1 MVVMDTKPKTQW
13 FSIGI
18 LLLSIGG
25 AALAAL
31 FGSITLLSALL
42 GLMKKNAEAGRFQE
56 SAGFACTS
64 LLVALILIIPAI
76 LAVFRLMGKPE
87 PGWRLPEPDIW
98 ALAGLLFVPI
108 LIIAGYTAGLNRY
121 SSAALMPLLQLGTVT
136 LPLIWLLVMG
146 RRKLPVPS
154 RLHDWGL
161 ASFSLTVTIPF
172 IIILEAIVVFVV
184 VVITTVFIQMQHPDI
199 LKELTV
205 TMNRLGNT
213 GTDRE
218 SYLRILRPYI
228 GQPAVIYFILSL
240 TAGIV
245 PLLEEM
251 FKPLALWFFSNRPLT
266 PREGLMG
273 GMICGACF
281 ALVESL
287 GTLMGIGAGTW
298 VSVVIGRIGTGVLHV
313 TASGLVGWG
322 LAKAWSEGKY
332 GSLAVSY
339 LAAFC
344 LHSLWNISALLTG
357 FRELALSSS
366 IMVNQMNGVV
376 LASPF
381 VLVMLT
387 CIMVSIDL
395 KANMELQKAE
405 RAKKD

>member
-1 MVVMDTKPKTQW
+1 VAVMEPKPKTQW

-18 LLLSIGG
+18 LILSIGG

-31 FGSITLLSALL
+31 FGGITLLNAIL
-42 GLMKKNAEAGRFQE
+42 GLMKHPSEAGQFQE
-56 SAGFACTS
+56 TAGYAITS
-64 LLVALILIIPAI
+64 LLVTLILIPPAV
-76 LAVFRLMGKPE
+76 LAIFRLTGKPD
-87 PGWRLPEPDIW
+87 PGWRLPEPDVW
-98 ALAGLLFVPI
+98 ALAGLLFVPV
-108 LIIAGYTAGLNRY
+108 LIIAGYTAGLSRY
-121 SSAALMPLLQLGTVT
+121 ASAALLPFLQLGTVI
-136 LPLIWLLVMG
+136 LPLVWLLVMA
-146 RRKLPVPS
+146 RRKLKVPS

-161 ASFSLTVTIPF
+161 ASFSLTMTIPF
-172 IIILEAIVVFVV
+172 IIVLEGIVVLV
-184 VVITTVFIQMQHPDI
+184 VVITALVIMQWQHPDI
-199 LKELTV
+199 MQELSV

-218 SYLRILRPYI
+218 SFLRILRPYI
-228 GQPAVIYFILSL
+228 GQPAVVYFILSI

-245 PLLEEM
+245 PLMEEL

-266 PREGLMG
+266 PKEGLMG

-287 GTLMGIGAGTW
+287 GVMMSTGAQTW
-298 VSVVIGRIGTGVLHV
+298 VMVTIGRIGTGVLHV

-332 GSLAVSY
+332 GSLAASY
-339 LAAFC
+339 LTAFS
-344 LHSLWNISALLTG
+344 LHSIWNISALMTG

-387 CIMVSIDL
+387 FFMVSIDL
-395 KANMELQKAE
+395 KANKELQKAE